1 MKSKMK
7 QILAATVISC
17 LSTISASAA
26 EVIWTRTVTVNKIV
40 DMPKAVGLAMQF
52 RAAGLKYGVDLKI
65 SMPVSGNA
73 TQIRFTRTGTDITS
87 MRVSGAPFSQSDE
100 WKALMMETEGLVS
113 APVDEW
119 WQQPH
124 D

>member
-26 EVIWTRTVTVNKIV
+26 EVIWTRTVTVNKI
-40 DMPKAVGLAMQF
+40 
-52 RAAGLKYGVDLKI
+52 AAGLKYGVDLKI